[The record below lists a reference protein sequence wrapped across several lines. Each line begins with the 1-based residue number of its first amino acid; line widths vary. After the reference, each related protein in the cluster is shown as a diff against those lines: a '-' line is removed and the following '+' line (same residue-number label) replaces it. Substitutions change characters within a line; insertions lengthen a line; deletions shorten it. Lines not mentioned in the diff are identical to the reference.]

1 MSRMRVFHNS
11 MRLLMGG
18 IGSAYP
24 SGGSRNVNGCPSL
37 IRPCTIRRVLAR
49 CMCWSAMMPSSQRL
63 FWSRNP
69 AKFRSHW
76 LYDAIHSAAVLTSE
90 TRDDVVARS

>member
-1 MSRMRVFHNS
+1 MVRDTGMYLHR
-11 MRLLMGG
+11 G
-18 IGSAYP
+18 
-24 SGGSRNVNGCPSL
+24 
-37 IRPCTIRRVLAR
+37 
-49 CMCWSAMMPSSQRL
+49 WMMPSSQRL